1 MLGKN
6 IDIISLSSLKIIL
19 YERCVTEFNEMLII
33 IKAIKQC
40 FQHLSTVHLDT
51 VTNHNALLAILE

>member
-6 IDIISLSSLKIIL
+6 IYIISLSSLKIIL

-33 IKAIKQC
+33 I
-40 FQHLSTVHLDT
+40 
-51 VTNHNALLAILE
+51 